1 MSFESVNKIKS
12 LQQGVENLIGENCE
26 NLTAAVQTVKDET
39 DFQSSL
45 IYQIKTNLN
54 GKAAGSGSAPAKEEQ
69 EKELS
74 VTENGNYEIVP
85 DSGKVMSK
93 ATVEVKV
100 PERYDE
106 GYSVGKQE
114 GYDEGYQKG
123 FNDNKPV
130 VEPLEV
136 TENGTYT
143 TPVGVDGYSPVSV
156 NVPIPDG
163 YIIPSGTKEITENGT
178 HDVTEYASVNVD
190 VASGGGEENQLHGTL
205 DGTLT
210 SIDSNVTKVISYACY
225 GITTLQTVNLP
236 NATSL
241 GGYTFRGCSGLT
253 SINAPK
259 VTSLGS
265 YSFYACSELTE
276 INFPLATSVPS
287 TCFYQCSALVK
298 ADFGVNCKSIAA
310 SAMAY
315 CTALKTLILRY
326 TGGVVST
333 TTNAFSGVTSY
344 KGYVYVPKALLEN
357 YEAAAEASTS
367 STNSWHLFTG
377 KFRAIE
383 DYPDICGG

>member
-178 HDVTEYASVNVD
+178 HDVTEYASVEVS
-190 VASGGGEENQLHGTL
+190 VASGGDAEDNIGLLITGNLERLESNIKGTFNQ
-205 DGTLT
+205 
-210 SIDSNVTKVISYACY
+210 YAFY
-225 GITTLQTVNLP
+225 GNTGLKYVSLP
-236 NATSL
+236 NIQYSKERIFYGCSNLETLLLPSL
-241 GGYTFRGCSGLT
+241 IGYTYQYLAYNCSKLATVDVHNT
-253 SINAPK
+253 SY
-259 VTSLGS
+259 VSS
-265 YSFYACSELTE
+265 YSFSNCAKLTRIELDRVGT
-276 INFPLATSVPS
+276 IDTNAFNG
-287 TCFYQCSALVK
+287 CSALSTIIIRAEAVP
-298 ADFGVNCKSIAA
+298 
-310 SAMAY
+310 
-315 CTALKTLILRY
+315 TL
-326 TGGVVST
+326 GG
-333 TTNAFSGVTSY
+333 TNAFTGTPIA
-344 KGYVYVPKALLEN
+344 KNTGYIYVPAALIDKYKAATNWSTYATQFREIEN
-357 YEAAAEASTS
+357 YPTVIS
-367 STNSWHLFTG
+367 
-377 KFRAIE
+377 
-383 DYPDICGG
+383 GGDE

>member
-178 HDVTEYASVNVD
+178 HDVTEYASVEVS
-190 VASGGGEENQLHGTL
+190 VASGGVAEDNIGLLITGNLERLESNITGTFNQ
-205 DGTLT
+205 
-210 SIDSNVTKVISYACY
+210 YAFY
-225 GITTLQTVNLP
+225 GNTGLKYVSLP
-236 NATSL
+236 NIQYSKERIFYGCSNLETL
-241 GGYTFRGCSGLT
+241 LLPGLIGYTYQYLAYNCSNLT
-253 SINAPK
+253 TVDVHN
-259 VTSLGS
+259 TSYVSS
-265 YSFYACSELTE
+265 YSFSNCAKLTRIELDRVETV
-276 INFPLATSVPS
+276 ATNA
-287 TCFYQCSALVK
+287 FNGCSALSTIIIRAEAVP
-298 ADFGVNCKSIAA
+298 
-310 SAMAY
+310 
-315 CTALKTLILRY
+315 TL
-326 TGGVVST
+326 GG
-333 TTNAFSGVTSY
+333 TNAFTNTPIA
-344 KGYVYVPKALLEN
+344 KNTGYIYVPAALIDKYKAATN
-357 YEAAAEASTS
+357 WSTYA
-367 STNSWHLFTG
+367 TR
-377 KFRAIE
+377 FRAIE
-383 DYPDICGG
+383 DYPTVISGGDE